1 MRPRLQPA
9 GHGYNQPRLQP
20 ATAAA
25 GHACDRRRGH
35 DLRARLAALVGVHQL
50 LHLGLGGEALTVRR
64 CGGAAVRRCGGA
76 AVRRCSAR
84 WLEGAQADPRAC
96 ATWGSRARPKPDTRA
111 LRLARA
117 GLAVRS
123 ALCESWSG
131 QGRRA
136 AGSTVSSLRRCHLL
150 LEGRRVVEE
159 LCHLRVVSHRLLQH
173 RVPLEARRQARHV
186 HALAAWMAKG
196 GDIGRQ

>member
-1 MRPRLQPA
+1 MIFALASRPSSEFISCCISAWEVKRS
-9 GHGYNQPRLQP
+9 
-20 ATAAA
+20 
-25 GHACDRRRGH
+25 
-35 DLRARLAALVGVHQL
+35 
-50 LHLGLGGEALTVRR
+50 R
-64 CGGAAVRRCGGA
+64 CSGAAVRRCGGA
-76 AVRRCSAR
+76 AVLSQVARGRPGGSSGVCHMGQQSSPQARYASIEAGPCWSGSAGR
-84 WLEGAQADPRAC
+84 QRG
-96 ATWGSRARPKPDTRA
+96 
-111 LRLARA
+111 
-117 GLAVRS
+117 